1 MKGRTTM
8 KKTVRKI
15 FALCLCAVLFV
26 NTAVPAF
33 AVDSVD
39 YKISN
44 PYAGYEQLLADPSA
58 HYKTNLHTHS
68 TISDANEDYAVM
80 IKGYYEN
87 GFDILGFADHG
98 VIGKYW
104 NEKPTQLPLYLY
116 QYIAGRK
123 VTRLTDDEF
132 KAITG
137 GTYNF
142 SESSGR
148 VAGRGLQCVPTAIEL
163 NMVTMTKSHVN
174 GYFCDFGEGD
184 IGFENGYEYAVKNV
198 EKAGGI
204 SVINHPGDWLGS
216 ATHPEKARDIKNVR
230 FFGDIFNK
238 YKSCQGMEILNRVDS
253 VGSSDRILW
262 DQVLQYVIP
271 RGERTVWGFG
281 NSDAH
286 KLSDIDTSYMDFILP
301 EYSLENVKKTMENG
315 NFFVVGRRA
324 RKEMPDDFVGEGPL
338 PQVTGLSVDDKNDVI
353 TMTVKNADKVQWIA
367 NEKILMETTEKTA
380 DGQIVSTI
388 KLREHSDDITCYVR
402 FQAIGAGGICFSQPF
417 TCDDGNMARFII
429 EDDRTD
435 TQIFFDKL
443 VHILSSMRIY
453 VVFQELYR
461 KIF

>member
-1 MKGRTTM
+1 M
-8 KKTVRKI
+8 KKMFKKS
-15 FALCLCAVLFV
+15 LSLFLGILLIAGSSL
-26 NTAVPAF
+26 TAF
-33 AVDSVD
+33 AVSTVD

-44 PYAGYEQLLADPSA
+44 PYKDVEQLLSDPSN

-68 TISDANEDYAVM
+68 TISDASEDYAVM
-80 IKGYYEN
+80 IKGYYDN
-87 GFDILGFADHG
+87 GFDILAFADHG
-98 VIGKYW
+98 VIGKNW
-104 NEKPTQLPLYLY
+104 NEKPNQPPLYLY

-123 VTRLTDDEF
+123 VTTLTDDEF
-132 KAITG
+132 NAITG
-137 GTYNF
+137 GTYAF
-142 SESSGR
+142 PEASGR
-148 VAGRGLQCVPTAIEL
+148 TGGRGLNCVPSAIEL

-174 GYFCDFGEGD
+174 GYFCDFGQGD

-216 ATHPEKARDIKNVR
+216 AKHPEKARDIKNVR
-230 FFGDIFNK
+230 YFGNIFNS
-238 YKSCQGMEILNRVDS
+238 YNSCLGMEILNRVDS
-253 VGSSDRILW
+253 VTSSDRILW

-301 EYSLENVKKTMENG
+301 EYSIENVKNTMKNG

-338 PQVTGLSVDDKNDVI
+338 PRVTGITVDDENDII
-353 TMTVKNADKVQWIA
+353 TVTAENADKIQWIA
-367 NEKILMETTEKTA
+367 NEKILEEATVNEGGK
-380 DGQIVSTI
+380 IISEI

-402 FQAIGAGGICFSQPF
+402 FQLIGEGGICFSQPF

-429 EDDRTD
+429 EDNRTD
-435 TQIFFDKL
+435 MQKFLDKL
-443 VHILSSMRIY
+443 IHILSSMRIY

>member
-1 MKGRTTM
+1 M
-8 KKTVRKI
+8 RKI
-15 FALCLCAVLFV
+15 PKKAVSLFLGALLCVG
-26 NTAVPAF
+26 TAVPAF
-33 AVDSVD
+33 AEASAD

-44 PYAGYEQLLADPSA
+44 PYESVADLLSDPSA

-68 TISDANEDYAVM
+68 TVSDGTADYADM

-87 GFDILGFADHG
+87 NFDVLAFAEHG
-98 VIGKYW
+98 VIGKNW
-104 NEKPTQLPLYLY
+104 NEKPSQPPLYLY

-123 VTRLTDDEF
+123 VTRLTDEEY

-137 GTYNF
+137 GTYAF
-142 SESSGR
+142 SDESGR
-148 VAGRGLQCVPTAIEL
+148 TGGRGLQCVPTGVEL

-174 GYFCDFGEGD
+174 GYFCDFGQGN

-198 EKAGGI
+198 DKAGGI

-216 ATHPEKARDIKNVR
+216 AKHPEKARDIKNVR

-238 YKSCQGMEILNRVDS
+238 YNSCLGMEILNRIDS

-262 DQVLQYVIP
+262 DNLLQYVIP
-271 RGERTVWGFG
+271 RGERTIWGFG

-301 EYSLENVKKTMENG
+301 EYSIENVKKTMENG

-338 PQVTGLSVDDKNDVI
+338 PCVTGITVDEKNDII
-353 TMTVKNADKVQWIA
+353 TVTAKNTDKVQWIA
-367 NEKILMETTEKTA
+367 NEKIIEETSARNSNGE
-380 DGQIVSTI
+380 IVSVI
-388 KLREHSDDITCYVR
+388 KLREHTDDITCYVR
-402 FQAIGAGGICFSQPF
+402 FQLIGAGGICFSQPF

-435 TQIFFDKL
+435 AQKAFDKIL
-443 VHILSSMRIY
+443 HVLSSMRLY

>member
-1 MKGRTTM
+1 M
-8 KKTVRKI
+8 KKI
-15 FALCLCAVLFV
+15 LALILSVILCAG
-26 NTAVPAF
+26 AVIPAF
-33 AVDSVD
+33 AADTVD

-44 PYAGYEQLLADPSA
+44 PYEAVADLLGNPEN

-68 TISDANEDYAVM
+68 TISDATEDYATM

-87 GFDILGFADHG
+87 NFDILGFADHG
-98 VIGKYW
+98 VIGKNW
-104 NEKPTQLPLYLY
+104 NERPTQLPLYLY

-123 VTRLTDDEF
+123 VTKLTDDEF

-137 GTYNF
+137 GTYAF
-142 SESSGR
+142 SAESGR
-148 VAGRGLQCVPTAIEL
+148 TQGRGLQCVPTAIEL

-174 GYFCDFGEGD
+174 GYFCDWGEGD
-184 IGFENGYEYAVKNV
+184 IGFENGHEYAVKHV
-198 EKAGGI
+198 DKAGGI

-230 FFGDIFNK
+230 YFGEIFNK
-238 YKSCQGMEILNRVDS
+238 YESCLGMEILNRVDS

-262 DQVLQYVIP
+262 DNVLQYVIP

-301 EYSLENVKKTMENG
+301 EYSLENVKTTMERG
-315 NFFVVGRRA
+315 SFFVVGRRA

-338 PQVTGLSVDDKNDVI
+338 PQVTGITVDDENDII
-353 TMTVKNADKVQWIA
+353 TISAKNADKVQWIA
-367 NEKILMETTEKTA
+367 NEKILVETTEKAA
-380 DGQIVSTI
+380 DGSIVSTI

-402 FQAIGAGGICFSQPF
+402 FQLIGAGGICFSQPF

-429 EDDRTD
+429 EDTRTD
-435 TQIFFDKL
+435 AQKFFDKL
-443 VHILSSMRIY
+443 AHILLSARLY

>member
-1 MKGRTTM
+1 M
-8 KKTVRKI
+8 KKIIAV
-15 FALCLCAVLFV
+15 FLCAITLASS
-26 NTAVPAF
+26 AVPAF
-33 AVDSVD
+33 ANDVD

-44 PYAGYEQLLADPSA
+44 PYKSVENLLSNPEN

-68 TISDANEDYAVM
+68 TVSDATVDYADM

-87 GFDILGFADHG
+87 NFDILAFADHG

-104 NEKPTQLPLYLY
+104 NEEPTHLPLYLY
-116 QYIAGRK
+116 QYIAGKK
-123 VTRLTDDEF
+123 VTRLTDEEF
-132 KAITG
+132 KTITN
-137 GTYNF
+137 GTYT
-142 SESSGR
+142 SSGR
-148 VAGRGLQCVPTAIEL
+148 TKSRGLQCVPTAIEL

-230 FFGDIFNK
+230 YFGDIFNK
-238 YKSCQGMEILNRVDS
+238 YKSCLGMEVLNRIDS

-262 DQVLQYVIP
+262 DNLLQYVIP
-271 RGERTVWGFG
+271 HGERTIWGFS

-301 EYSLENVKKTMENG
+301 EYSIENVKYAMENG
-315 NFFVVGRRA
+315 TFFAVGRRA
-324 RKEMPDDFVGEGPL
+324 RKEMPDDFVG
-338 PQVTGLSVDDKNDVI
+338 TGEIPSVVGLTVDDENDIITVTAKNS
-353 TMTVKNADKVQWIA
+353 DKVQWVA
-367 NEKILMETTEKTA
+367 NEKIILESSEKNP
-380 DGQIVSTI
+380 DGTVTSVM
-388 KLREHSDDITCYVR
+388 KLREHSGDITCYVR
-402 FQAIGAGGICFSQPF
+402 FQLIGEGGICLSQPF
-417 TCDDGNMARFII
+417 ICDDGNMSRFII
-429 EDDRTD
+429 EDNRTPA
-435 TQIFFDKL
+435 QILCEKL
-443 VHILSSMRIY
+443 VRALTSLRIY

>member
-1 MKGRTTM
+1 M
-8 KKTVRKI
+8 KKILSLILSVI
-15 FALCLCAVLFV
+15 LCAG
-26 NTAVPAF
+26 AVIPAF
-33 AVDSVD
+33 AADSVD

-44 PYAGYEQLLADPSA
+44 PYEAVADLLGNPEN

-68 TISDANEDYAVM
+68 TISDATEDYATM

-87 GFDILGFADHG
+87 NFDILGFADHG
-98 VIGKYW
+98 VIGKNW
-104 NEKPTQLPLYLY
+104 NERPTQLPLYLY

-123 VTRLTDDEF
+123 VTKLTDDEF

-137 GTYNF
+137 GTYAF
-142 SESSGR
+142 SAESGR
-148 VAGRGLQCVPTAIEL
+148 TQGRGLQCVPTAIEL

-174 GYFCDFGEGD
+174 GYFCDWGEGD
-184 IGFENGYEYAVKNV
+184 IGFENGHEYAVKHV
-198 EKAGGI
+198 DKAGGI

-230 FFGDIFNK
+230 YFGEIFNK
-238 YKSCQGMEILNRVDS
+238 YDSCLGMEILNRVDS
-253 VGSSDRILW
+253 VTSSDRILW
-262 DQVLQYVIP
+262 DNVLQYVIP

-301 EYSLENVKKTMENG
+301 EYSLENVKTTMERG
-315 NFFVVGRRA
+315 SFFVVGRRA

-338 PQVTGLSVDDKNDVI
+338 PQVTGITVDDENDII
-353 TMTVKNADKVQWIA
+353 TISAKNADKVQWIA
-367 NEKILMETTEKTA
+367 NEKILVETTEKAA
-380 DGQIVSTI
+380 DGSIVSTI

-402 FQAIGAGGICFSQPF
+402 FQLIGAGGICFSQPF

-429 EDDRTD
+429 EDTRTD
-435 TQIFFDKL
+435 TQKFFDKL
-443 VHILSSMRIY
+443 AHILSSARLY

-461 KIF
+461 AIF